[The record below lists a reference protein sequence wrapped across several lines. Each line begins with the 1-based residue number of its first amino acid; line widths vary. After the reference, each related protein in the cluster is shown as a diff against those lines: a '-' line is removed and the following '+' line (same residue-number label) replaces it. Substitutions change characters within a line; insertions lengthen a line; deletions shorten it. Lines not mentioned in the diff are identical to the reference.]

1 MRMREALLQELCQ
14 VAVDA
19 ARSAGEIIQTHVN
32 QDIAVSH
39 KEGGDTLASQVVTEV
54 DRMAEEAIVATIKPI
69 SEKHDLAILTEETP
83 DDESRFEKD
92 YFWSIDPMDGT
103 LAFVE
108 KKPGYAVSIGLV
120 DWQGSPVLGVVY
132 DPSSDVLWQ
141 AAKGLGVLRNGEAWK
156 PNQQA
161 DVVTFA
167 YDRSFETHPRFS
179 ESIDLLEAY
188 SQTIGL
194 QGVVASQHGG
204 SVLNACHALENSP
217 GCHFKFPKSG
227 DGGGSLWDYAATACI
242 FEEAGVVV
250 TDMFGKPLD
259 LNREDST
266 FMNHRGVLYATDV
279 SLASKIRE
287 LN

>member
-1 MRMREALLQELCQ
+1 MQLH
-14 VAVDA
+14 A

-32 QDIAVSH
+32 QEIVVSH

-54 DRMAEEAIVATIKPI
+54 DRMAEEAVVATIKPI

-83 DDESRFEKD
+83 DDGSRFEKD

-120 DWQGSPVLGVVY
+120 DREGSPVLGVVY
-132 DPSSDVLWQ
+132 DPSWMSSGRQQKALEFFETER
-141 AAKGLGVLRNGEAWK
+141 LGSQVSNR
-156 PNQQA
+156 
-161 DVVTFA
+161 TFLPFP

-188 SQTIGL
+188 AQSTGL
-194 QGVVASQHGG
+194 NGIVASQHGG

-242 FEEAGVVV
+242 FEEAGAVV
-250 TDMFGKPLD
+250 TDMFGNPLD

-266 FMNHRGVLYATDV
+266 FMNHRGVLYATDAG
-279 SLASKIRE
+279 LATKIME